1 MSVRSCVRVFV
12 YLHVHLK
19 TKLASMAVYVEVRLY
34 VYVFEYSSVCMS
46 AVVEGGSMVVALGSK
61 YYMYAYPP
69 YIKN

>member
-1 MSVRSCVRVFV
+1 
-12 YLHVHLK
+12 
-19 TKLASMAVYVEVRLY
+19 MAVYVEVRLY

-69 YIKN
+69 YIKNKKN